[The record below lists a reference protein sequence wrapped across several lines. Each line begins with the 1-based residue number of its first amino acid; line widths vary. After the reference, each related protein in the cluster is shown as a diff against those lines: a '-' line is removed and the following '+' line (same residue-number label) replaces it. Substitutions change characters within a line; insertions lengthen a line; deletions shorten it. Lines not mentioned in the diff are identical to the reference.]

1 MKLIEAQHG
10 FDEFEIPEHELDLK
24 DDPILL
30 RCTITEGPLN
40 GEWVEISEISF
51 SDEINDDGTSMLN
64 FKFDSS
70 RGAQDDE
77 LKDFSEKL
85 IQMVLTFTMNRPEL
99 VVDSV
104 GC

>member
-1 MKLIEAQHG
+1 MKLIEAQYG
-10 FDEFEIPEHELDLK
+10 FNEFEIPEHEFDLR
-24 DDPILL
+24 DNPTILK
-30 RCTITEGPLN
+30 CTITEGPLN

-51 SDEINDDGTSMLN
+51 SDEINDDGTSILN

-70 RGAQDDE
+70 RGAQDVE
-77 LKDFSEKL
+77 LKDFSEKM
-85 IQMVLTFTMNRPEL
+85 IQMVLIFAMNRPEL

>member
-1 MKLIEAQHG
+1 MKLIEAQYG
-10 FDEFEIPEHELDLK
+10 FDEFEMPEHKLDLK
-24 DDPILL
+24 DDSILL

-40 GEWVEISEISF
+40 GEWVEISDLNF
-51 SDEINDDGTSMLN
+51 SDEINEDGTSMLN

-70 RGAQDDE
+70 RGAQDVE

-85 IQMVLTFTMNRPEL
+85 IQMVLIFTMNRPEL